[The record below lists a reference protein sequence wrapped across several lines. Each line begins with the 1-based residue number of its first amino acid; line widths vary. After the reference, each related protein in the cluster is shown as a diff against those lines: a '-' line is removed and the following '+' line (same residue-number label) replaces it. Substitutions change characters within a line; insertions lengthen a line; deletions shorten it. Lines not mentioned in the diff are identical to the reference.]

1 MKVSNLTKFV
11 SAGVLAASLA
21 VIPSHLP
28 ASAQQSGT
36 TSTDGTNTT
45 NTAPTQGVSDT
56 SRDNDF
62 DWGWLGLLGLAGL
75 AGLAGRKRHD
85 DVRYRTDEE
94 VRNPNYTNY
103 GR

>member
-11 SAGVLAASLA
+11 SAGVLATSLA
-21 VIPSHLP
+21 IIPSHLP
-28 ASAQQSGT
+28 ASAQQSNT
-36 TSTDGTNTT
+36 YSTDGTNT
-45 NTAPTQGVSDT
+45 APKQGVRDT
-56 SRDNDF
+56 SYDNDF

-85 DVRYRTDEE
+85 DVRYRTDDE